1 MRGMVR
7 FPRTHRVC
15 IVNEKGG
22 CGKTTCL
29 VNIAHEFANRGSRV
43 LVVDMD
49 KQRDAT
55 DTLLPDALRGSA
67 NVRTVADV
75 LIGGSDAGAAAMQ
88 VDKEESAARFNG
100 NLFLIPA
107 HEHQHATELE
117 IQLGLGEQ
125 AALRAMDQAG
135 HVDRQRKAEIQAALE
150 LDLYD
155 QFRKRMDAI
164 NGRYDV
170 VLFDTPGNPGLLTN
184 LALAAS
190 EWALAVTQPSGY
202 DVKGIGQLKKTLT
215 LVRQA
220 VNPGLRLVGCIL
232 NGVQARTRVA
242 RRWNEQ
248 ISRAFGNAA
257 QFQSTVPRSV
267 RFEECADENITV
279 FENDR
284 PGTERLR
291 ESFRHIVSEMI
302 AKGEGQLQAGM
313 ATTIEE
319 KGVAEPAAAV
329 NE

>member
-1 MRGMVR
+1 MVR

-55 DTLLPDALRGSA
+55 DTLLPAALRGNA
-67 NVRTVADV
+67 NVRTVADI
-75 LIGGSDAGAAAMQ
+75 LIGGSDAKVAATQ
-88 VDKEESAARFNG
+88 LDKVGTAGRFGG
-100 NLFLIPA
+100 NLSLIPA
-107 HEHQHATELE
+107 HEHQHATELQ
-117 IQLGLGEQ
+117 IQLDLGEQ
-125 AALRAMDQAG
+125 SALGAMDESG
-135 HVDRQRKAEIQAALE
+135 HVDRGQRTEIQAALE
-150 LDLYD
+150 LAFYS
-155 QFRKRMDAI
+155 QFKQRMEAV
-164 NGRYDV
+164 NGHYDV

-184 LALAAS
+184 LALSAS
-190 EWALAVTQPSGY
+190 EWALTVTQPSGY
-202 DVKGIGQLKKTLT
+202 DVKGIGQLKKTLA

-220 VNPGLRLVGCIL
+220 VNPDLRLVGCIL

-248 ISRAFGNAA
+248 ISRAFGSSA
-257 QFQSTVPRSV
+257 QFQSAVPRSV

-284 PGTERLR
+284 PGAERLR
-291 ESFRHIVSEMI
+291 DAFRKIVSEMI
-302 AKGEGQLQAGM
+302 AKGEDQLRAEK
-313 ATTIEE
+313 TIDEG
-319 KGVAEPAAAV
+319 GVAPLAAAA
-329 NE
+329 ND